1 MENNFGKYDRQKNGW
16 KAVQTFQPQKGETE
30 QRLLFAGHREK
41 VTFRCGIQVGDG
53 AVAVKGQ
60 IKIALRDG
68 QAIAVDD
75 LQLQGFQRRTARQRG
90 GKVKAVGGA
99 DHQIVVLIPCQG
111 AAE

>member
-16 KAVQTFQPQKGETE
+16 KAIQTFQPKKGETE

-41 VTFRCGIQVGDG
+41 VTFRRGPQVGGG

-60 IKIALRDG
+60 IEIALRDS
-68 QAIAVDD
+68 QAVAVYDI
-75 LQLQGFQRRTARQRG
+75 QLQGFQRRTACQRG
-90 GKVKAVGGA
+90 GEIKAVGSA
-99 DHQIVVLIPCQG
+99 DHQMVVLIPCQG